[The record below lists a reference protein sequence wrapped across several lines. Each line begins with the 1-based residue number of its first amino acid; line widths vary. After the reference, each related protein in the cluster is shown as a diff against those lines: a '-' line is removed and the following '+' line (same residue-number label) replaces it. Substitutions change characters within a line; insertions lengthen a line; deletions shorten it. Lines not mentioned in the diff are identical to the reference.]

1 MADKTNNIL
10 IGDVAI
16 DVPAWASEIT
26 LENLSIQTGN
36 AVKLTDEMLQAV
48 RENTKL
54 DDDLIDAVKI
64 NTEVGTTN
72 AKNNEANA
80 KGKTSILLKGAQA
93 IKDTASFFGDS
104 EKPLS
109 SMVSATENLVGKM
122 KGSSGK
128 LDKASAEGLP
138 FVKALQKYSKQVGSV
153 AVDIGFA
160 WAGWNAAKFEQ
171 FAEVQKMMIDSG
183 AVVYDTADVFDEL
196 YNDSFQMGITY
207 KSFASVIQNFG
218 GTMVGIGGDT
228 SKGSRSFLKMF
239 KTLSD
244 NTDVLGDLGMSN
256 VDLMNS
262 YAGFIEAQRLT
273 GQLDKQLVNEGQPL
287 EEAYKQL
294 VLEAGALANLTS
306 LTRSEA
312 MSKQLAALSDT
323 SLAAGLSQMEDNN
336 FDKSAEAVRIFM
348 KQIALFNDV
357 GTGDLLGTLTNA
369 INKTTSI
376 FSNNPENFD
385 LRPVLNQLDAT
396 AAGRLEILMPGLID
410 KFNNSIRT
418 AETSTTG
425 MAENFLIKEIA
436 NFNRDKLMSTELGS
450 ISDEQESFYL
460 ILKNFGNLTKLS
472 VKDQANILKGSMEES
487 GKSTKSMNDMSKM
500 FLTAQEF
507 ITMDMQNFGENLDFV
522 SGLLEDSAQWLSGK
536 FNDYKGDTSV
546 VGPDYVGDK
555 LDSDNSSTNNSTSK
569 VSLSNFVETS
579 PLPVNA
585 KAVDLPRLKD
595 RLTYL
600 QSNSIITAAPG
611 DRTGALAARK
621 EKQLN
626 DEIAATKLMI
636 EQIYT
641 EIRHKENI
649 KFQNDAREAMGYI
662 N

>member
-26 LENLSIQTGN
+26 LENLSMQTGN

-80 KGKTSILLKGAQA
+80 KGKTSVLLKGAQA

-122 KGSSGK
+122 KGSNGK

-138 FVKALQKYSKQVGSV
+138 FVKALKKYSKQVGGV

-357 GTGDLLGTLTNA
+357 GTGDLLGTLTTA

-376 FSNNPENFD
+376 FANNPENFD
-385 LRPVLNQLDAT
+385 LRPVLAQLDAT
-396 AAGRLEILMPGLID
+396 AAGRLDILMPGLID

-418 AETSTTG
+418 AETSTTV

-460 ILKNFGNLTKLS
+460 ILKNFDNLTKLS
-472 VKDQANILKGSMEES
+472 VKDQAKILEGSMEES

-569 VSLSNFVETS
+569 VSLENFVETS

-585 KAVDLPRLKD
+585 KAADLPRLKD

-636 EQIYT
+636 EQIHN

>member
-472 VKDQANILKGSMEES
+472 VKDQANIL
-487 GKSTKSMNDMSKM
+487 
-500 FLTAQEF
+500 
-507 ITMDMQNFGENLDFV
+507 
-522 SGLLEDSAQWLSGK
+522 
-536 FNDYKGDTSV
+536 
-546 VGPDYVGDK
+546 
-555 LDSDNSSTNNSTSK
+555 
-569 VSLSNFVETS
+569 
-579 PLPVNA
+579 
-585 KAVDLPRLKD
+585 
-595 RLTYL
+595 
-600 QSNSIITAAPG
+600 
-611 DRTGALAARK
+611 AR
-621 EKQLN
+621 
-626 DEIAATKLMI
+626 
-636 EQIYT
+636 
-641 EIRHKENI
+641 
-649 KFQNDAREAMGYI
+649 
-662 N
+662 

>member
-138 FVKALQKYSKQVGSV
+138 FVKALKKYSKQIGGV

-273 GQLDKQLVNEGQPL
+273 GRLDKQLVNEGQPL

-306 LTRSEA
+306 VTRSEA

-336 FDKSAEAVRIFM
+336 FDKSAEAVRTFM
-348 KQIALFNDV
+348 KQLSLFNDV
-357 GTGDLLGTLTNA
+357 GTGDLLGLVTTA
-369 INKTTSI
+369 VNKTTSI
-376 FSNNPENFD
+376 FANNPENFD
-385 LRPVLNQLDAT
+385 LRPVLTQLDAT
-396 AAGRLEILMPGLID
+396 AAGRLEILMPGFID
-410 KFNNSIRT
+410 KFNDSIRN

-425 MAENFLIKEIA
+425 MAENFLINEIA

-472 VKDQANILKGSMEES
+472 VKDQAKILEGSMEES

-555 LDSDNSSTNNSTSK
+555 LNSDNSSTSTSTSK
-569 VSLSNFVETS
+569 VSLQSFVETS

-611 DRTGALAARK
+611 DRTGRLAARK
-621 EKQLN
+621 EQQLN

-641 EIRHKENI
+641 EIRHEENI